1 MRTNSGFELDILT
14 KGRIVRLTN
23 YYLPIL
29 RENPSEAAVAS
40 HRLMLRSGMIRQV
53 TSGIYSFLPL
63 GVRVLNKIKKII
75 DKRLQ
80 EAGCL
85 EVIMPTVQP
94 ASLWRKTGRYDAY
107 GKETLR
113 MHDRHD
119 NELLFAPTAEDVITE
134 IVSTTI
140 NSYRSFPKIL
150 YQTTWK
156 FRDEIRPRFGLMR
169 GREFLM
175 KDAYSFD
182 LTEESAVR
190 SYKLIYTTY
199 LKIFEDMGLTAV
211 PVRADNGV
219 IGGDLSHEFHII
231 AETGESEL
239 YLDKNL
245 LNEIKNNKNFDSLNK
260 FYAATD
266 EKRDLKK
273 HEELGENL
281 SISRGIEVGHV
292 FNFGLKYSQA
302 LNLQITLPDGSK
314 AYPNMGSYGIG
325 VSRLAAAIIEASHDE
340 RGIIWPRSVS
350 PFDLMLINLKSSDEK
365 CTQLAEKIYQSIAD
379 DFEILYDDSDE
390 TVGSKL
396 ATADLIGI
404 ATQIIVGPKHATDGK
419 VELKDRKTGKSELID
434 AAKLKDYL

>member
-1 MRTNSGFELDILT
+1 M
-14 KGRIVRLTN
+14 RLTN
-23 YYLPIL
+23 YYVPIL
-29 RENPSEAAVAS
+29 RENPSEAAIVS

-53 TSGIYSFLPL
+53 TSGIYSFLPM

-75 DKRLQ
+75 DNRMQ

-94 ASLWRKTGRYDAY
+94 ASLWRQTGRYEAY

-113 MHDRHD
+113 MHDRHE

-134 IVSTTI
+134 IVSSTL

-182 LTEESAVR
+182 LTAESAAQ
-190 SYKLIYTTY
+190 SYKLIYSTY
-199 LKIFEDMGLTAV
+199 LKIFEDLGLTAV

-231 AETGESEL
+231 ADTGESEL
-239 YLDKNL
+239 YLDKSL
-245 LNEIKNNKNFDSLNK
+245 LNEIKTNKDFDSLNK

-273 HEELGENL
+273 HEELGDNL
-281 SISRGIEVGHV
+281 SISRGIEVGHI
-292 FNFGLKYSQA
+292 FNFGTKYSEA
-302 LNLQITLPDGSK
+302 LDLQITLPDGTK
-314 AYPNMGSYGIG
+314 AFPNMGSYGIG
-325 VSRLAAAIIEASHDE
+325 VSRLAAAIIESSHDE
-340 RGIIWPRSVS
+340 RGIIWPKSLS
-350 PFDLMLINLKSSDEK
+350 PFDVMLINLKSADEK
-365 CTQLAEKIYQSIAD
+365 CTRLAEKIYQSLAD
-379 DFEILYDDSDE
+379 KLEVLYDDTDD
-390 TVGSKL
+390 TIGSKL

-404 ATQIIVGPKHATDGK
+404 ATQIIIGPKHAADDK
-419 VELKDRKTGKSELID
+419 LELKDRKTGQSQLID

>member
-1 MRTNSGFELDILT
+1 MKDAQSGEADSNRE
-14 KGRIVRLTN
+14 KMVRLTN
-23 YYLPIL
+23 YYVPIL
-29 RENPSEAAVAS
+29 RENPSEAAVVS

-53 TSGIYSFLPL
+53 TSGIYGFLPL
-63 GVRVLNKIKKII
+63 GVRVLNKIKRII
-75 DKRLQ
+75 DIRLQ

-94 ASLWRKTGRYDAY
+94 ASLWHKTGRYDAY

-113 MHDRHD
+113 MKDRHD

-134 IVSTTI
+134 IVSTTL

-150 YQTTWK
+150 YQTSWK

-182 LTEESAVR
+182 LTEEGAVR
-190 SYKLIYTTY
+190 SYKLIYSTY
-199 LKIFEDMGLTAV
+199 LKIFEDMGLVAV

-231 AETGESEL
+231 AQTGESEL
-239 YLDKNL
+239 YLDKRIL
-245 LNEIKNNKNFDSLNK
+245 DEIKINKDFDSLNE

-266 EKRDLKK
+266 EKRDEKK

-281 SISRGIEVGHV
+281 NVSRGIEVGHV
-292 FNFGLKYSQA
+292 FNFGTKYSEA
-302 LNLQITLPDGSK
+302 LNLQITLADGSK
-314 AYPNMGSYGIG
+314 ALPNMGSYGIG

-340 RGIIWPRSVS
+340 RGIIWPASVS
-350 PFDLMLINLKSSDEK
+350 PFDIMLVNLKNSDSA
-365 CTQLAEKIYQSIAD
+365 CRDLAEKLYQSLTSK
-379 DFEILYDDSDE
+379 FEILYDDTDE
-390 TVGSKL
+390 AVGSKL

-404 ATQIIVGPKHATDGK
+404 SKQIIIGPKNIADNK
-419 VELKDRKTGKSELID
+419 VEIKDRKTGKSELVDISKVD
-434 AAKLKDYL
+434 ECL

>member
-1 MRTNSGFELDILT
+1 
-14 KGRIVRLTN
+14 VRLTN
-23 YYLPIL
+23 YYIPIL
-29 RENPSEAAVAS
+29 RENPSEASIVS

-63 GVRVLNKIKKII
+63 GVKVLHKIKNII
-75 DKRLQ
+75 DKRMQ

-94 ASLWRKTGRYDAY
+94 ASLWHKTGRYDAY

-113 MHDRHD
+113 MQDRHD

-134 IVSTTI
+134 MVSNTV

-182 LTEESAVR
+182 LNEENAVR
-190 SYKLIYTTY
+190 SYKLIYATY
-199 LKIFEDMGLTAV
+199 LKIFEDMGLVAV
-211 PVRADNGV
+211 PVKADNGV
-219 IGGDLSHEFHII
+219 IGGDLSHEFHVI
-231 AETGESEL
+231 AETGESAL
-239 YLDKNL
+239 YIDKRMIESMQL
-245 LNEIKNNKNFDSLNK
+245 HKDFDHLNG

-266 EKRDLKK
+266 EKLDPAI
-273 HEELGENL
+273 HASLGEHL
-281 SISRGIEVGHV
+281 SLSRGIEVGHI
-292 FNFGLKYSQA
+292 FNFGLKYSKA
-302 LNLQITLPDGSK
+302 LDFQITLPDGNK
-314 AYPNMGSYGIG
+314 VYPNMGSYGIG

-340 RGIIWPRSVS
+340 RGIVWPSSVS
-350 PFDLMLINLKSSDEK
+350 PFDAMLINLKTSDANATNISEM
-365 CTQLAEKIYQSIAD
+365 LYQSLAD
-379 DFEILYDDSDE
+379 KIDILYDDTDD

-404 ATQIIVGPKHATDGK
+404 TKQIIVGPKNASEGK
-419 VELKDRKTGKSELID
+419 VELKDRKTGQSQIIN
-434 AAKLKDYL
+434 AAQLKDYI